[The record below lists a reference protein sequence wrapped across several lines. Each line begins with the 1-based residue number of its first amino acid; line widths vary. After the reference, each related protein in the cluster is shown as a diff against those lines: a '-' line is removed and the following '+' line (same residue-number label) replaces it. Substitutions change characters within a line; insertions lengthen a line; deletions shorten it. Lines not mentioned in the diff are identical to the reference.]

1 MTDPGVLPPRVK
13 ICGLVREEDARVAG
27 EAGADLVGVVH
38 VPRTPRFR
46 EVKEARALGEAAG
59 RPLVLVVALGK
70 GEVDGAAGEEAA
82 ADRLLE
88 LALRAGAQAL
98 QLHGEETP
106 ALVARLRDRVEAR
119 GEGPRELWKAL
130 RVRDGNRILPDAD
143 AWVGV
148 ADLLLL
154 DGWHPVHLG
163 GSGTPF
169 SWEALASVR
178 GAWPAGLLLGAAGG
192 LRPDSVQE
200 AITRF
205 RPHLVDVSSG
215 VEAGP
220 GAKDP
225 HRVRAFVRAAKGDPS
240 PPPDPA
246 LRP

>member
-46 EVKEARALGEAAG
+46 EVEEARALGEAAG
-59 RPLVLVVALGK
+59 RPLALVVALGADELR
-70 GEVDGAAGEEAA
+70 GSAEEEAA

-88 LALRAGAQAL
+88 GALRAGAWAL

-106 ALVARLRDRVEAR
+106 SLVSRLRDRVAAR

-130 RVRDGNRILPDAD
+130 RVRDENRILSEANR
-143 AWVGV
+143 WVGV

-154 DGWHPVHLG
+154 DGWHPVQLG
-163 GSGTPF
+163 GSGVTF
-169 SWEALASVR
+169 SWEALAAVR

-192 LRPDSVQE
+192 LRPDSVKE

-215 VEAGP
+215 VEAAP
-220 GAKDP
+220 GIKDP
-225 HRVRAFVRAAKGDPS
+225 DRVRAFVQAVKGDAS
-240 PPPDPA
+240 PPPGTRVDP
-246 LRP
+246 